1 MKIRKMRIFHKRNKG
16 PKILVRYGSRS
27 IGELWSEAD
36 VYHFAYL
43 PDFFKLKLKPVPG
56 LPEPEKDKVY
66 KSAQLWPFF
75 SVRIPDLTRKDVQDI
90 VQSKGLDEKD
100 RLGLLV
106 VLGRETINNPF
117 SLAPAR

>member
-1 MKIRKMRIFHKRNKG
+1 MRIFHKKKKG

-27 IGELWSEAD
+27 IGELWFEGEL
-36 VYHFAYL
+36 YHFMYL
-43 PDFFKLKLKPVPG
+43 PDFFRLNLKPVPG
-56 LPEPEKDKVY
+56 LPEPEKNKAYERAD
-66 KSAQLWPFF
+66 LWPFF

-90 VQSKGLDEKD
+90 VQSKGLNEKD

-106 VLGRETINNPF
+106 ALGRETINNPF

>member
-1 MKIRKMRIFHKRNKG
+1 MRIFRRKNKR
-16 PKILVRYGSRS
+16 PKVLVRYGSRS
-27 IGELWSEAD
+27 IGELWLQGEL
-36 VYHFAYL
+36 YHFVYL

-66 KSAQLWPFF
+66 ESPELWPFF

-90 VQSKGLDEKD
+90 VQSKGLNEKD